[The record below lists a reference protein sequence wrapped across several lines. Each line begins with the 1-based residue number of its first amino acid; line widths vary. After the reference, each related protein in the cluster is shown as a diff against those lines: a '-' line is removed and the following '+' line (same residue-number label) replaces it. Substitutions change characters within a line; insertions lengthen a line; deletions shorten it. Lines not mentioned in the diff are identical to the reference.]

1 MPTYYNAGGG
11 YPNVSAPAQQTK
23 LDGNQNHHTIP
34 LNITSHALLQN
45 TTQHTVPSNLPS
57 SNIPSHPV
65 SPTMNTHSSVTSTNL
80 TTHLNATT
88 PAVILTSNLSNP
100 GNTNVLSANSRHEVK
115 LNAMPW
121 FHGKISRETAERLLR
136 PREDG
141 LFLVRES
148 TNYPGDYTL
157 CVCYQGRVQHYRVK
171 YKNNQLTIDDEEF
184 FENLAL
190 LVEHYEQDA
199 DGLCTQLM
207 KSLPKQGK
215 QDFCVDPKA
224 FVEAGWVIQT
234 HELELRECIGKG
246 EFGDVLL
253 GVYRGERVAVKM
265 LKDNS
270 EAAQRFLA
278 EASLM
283 TSLIHDNLVKLL
295 GLVFNNKHMYLVT
308 EYMSKGSL
316 VDYLRSRGRLHVSKK
331 DQINFAYD
339 TCAGMAYL
347 ESRHVV
353 HRDLAARNVLV
364 AEDNSAK
371 VSDFGLARDEN
382 FSLDGGKLPIK
393 WTAPEA
399 LKQNKFSNKSD
410 MWSFGILLWEIY
422 SFGRVPYPRIQLADV
437 VKCVEKGYKMEP
449 PDGCPPEVYDIMR
462 QLPDN
467 RHIGFPGLT
476 VRLPTEAPPAGEFCT
491 CDLTTDTHTNT
502 PAAAVHEQ
510 HKHK

>member
-1 MPTYYNAGGG
+1 QVRKGYRRGVAMPTYHNAGGG
-11 YPNVSAPAQQTK
+11 YPNVSAPARQAK

-34 LNITSHALLQN
+34 SNVTSHPLLQN
-45 TTQHTVPSNLPS
+45 STTQHNVPSNLS
-57 SNIPSHPV
+57 ASNIPSHPV
-65 SPTMNTHSSVTSTNL
+65 SPTM
-80 TTHLNATT
+80 TTHPNVTAPSITSHMNT
-88 PAVILTSNLSNP
+88 GSPPVILTTNVTNPSNP
-100 GNTNVLSANSRHEVK
+100 TALPVNPRHEVK

-148 TNYPGDYTL
+148 TNFPGDYTL
-157 CVCYQGRVQHYRVK
+157 CVCYQSRVQHYRVK

-199 DGLCTQLM
+199 DGLCTQLT

-295 GLVFNNKHMYLVT
+295 GLVFNNQHMYLVT

-382 FSLDGGKLPIK
+382 FSLEGGKLPIK

-399 LKQNKFSNKSD
+399 LKQSKFSNKSD

-422 SFGRVPYPRIQLADV
+422 SFGRVPYPRIPLADV
-437 VKCVEKGYKMEP
+437 IKCVEKGYKMEP
-449 PDGCPPEVYDIMR
+449 PDGCPHEVYDIMR
-462 QLPDN
+462 QAWDLQPEK
-467 RHIGFPGLT
+467 R
-476 VRLPTEAPPAGEFCT
+476 PTFYDIKLVLGQLKAEYTKGV
-491 CDLTTDTHTNT
+491 N
-502 PAAAVHEQ
+502 
-510 HKHK
+510 